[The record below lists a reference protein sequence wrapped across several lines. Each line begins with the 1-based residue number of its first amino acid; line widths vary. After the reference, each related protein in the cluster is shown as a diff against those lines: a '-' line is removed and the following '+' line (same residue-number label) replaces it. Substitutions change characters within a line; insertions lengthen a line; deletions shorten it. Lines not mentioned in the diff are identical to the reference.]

1 MSCLTSY
8 SKIRNLAIILLL
20 FCLGASEIKSKENV
34 LLAATGFSNPLET
47 TQSDPL
53 LPQSSIKRSL
63 TPLEQ
68 KRVRE
73 ATVEIDTQAKVEFA
87 AGNQEEAFQLWY
99 RELRLQRALSRKEEI
114 TALARVGAIAWENNL
129 SQHLRFI
136 TQRLVT
142 IEEEATAKESLTPQL
157 LDSLAKAYEQVRDVD
172 KAIAIYQKILTN
184 TRKQDDIETEKLT
197 LETLG
202 KLYLAKFDYVQAAK
216 IYEELLSLVPT
227 EVETAYLRQLAEIYD
242 RLSQP
247 VKALGIKEQLAQKY
261 LNNQQLE
268 ELAALK
274 ISLAENYQATQQL
287 EKASQN
293 YQEAYALAKSLQQ
306 LALTEDSLKKLAQLY
321 SDRHQSDRALQTYQE
336 LLKVQQ
342 KSYNFYGL
350 MNTYDRIA
358 NVYWQQNNYTQ
369 ALTAFEQG
377 LTIAESLNY
386 RVDYF
391 TGQINKIN
399 QQMGN

>member
-1 MSCLTSY
+1 
-8 SKIRNLAIILLL
+8 
-20 FCLGASEIKSKENV
+20 
-34 LLAATGFSNPLET
+34 
-47 TQSDPL
+47 
-53 LPQSSIKRSL
+53 
-63 TPLEQ
+63 
-68 KRVRE
+68 
-73 ATVEIDTQAKVEFA
+73 VEIDTQAKVEFA
-87 AGNQEEAFQLWY
+87 AGNQEEAFKLWY

-157 LDSLAKAYEQVRDVD
+157 LDSLATAYEQVRDVD

-227 EVETAYLRQLAEIYD
+227 EVETAYLHQLAEIYD

-247 VKALGIKEQLAQKY
+247 AKALGIKEQLAQKY

-268 ELAALK
+268 ELAVLK

-306 LALTEDSLKKLAQLY
+306 LALTGDSLEKLAKLY